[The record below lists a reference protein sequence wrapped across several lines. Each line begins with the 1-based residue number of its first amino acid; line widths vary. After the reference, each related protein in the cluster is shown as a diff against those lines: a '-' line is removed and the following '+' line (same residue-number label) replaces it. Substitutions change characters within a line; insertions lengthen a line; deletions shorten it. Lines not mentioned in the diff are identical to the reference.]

1 MEVTQSSDILC
12 VISIYVAGY
21 GEMLFFCDFFV
32 VSLIVIDFV
41 LLDFAL
47 NYSYSMVLVWNN
59 LHERRVPIVVFLS

>member
-1 MEVTQSSDILC
+1 MEVAQSSDILC
-12 VISIYVAGY
+12 VISILSGWLWGNVI
-21 GEMLFFCDFFV
+21 FFV
-32 VSLIVIDFV
+32 VSLIVLDFV

>member
-1 MEVTQSSDILC
+1 M
-12 VISIYVAGY
+12 AGY

-59 LHERRVPIVVFLS
+59 LHVKKSSNRSFFKLKWFCG

>member
-1 MEVTQSSDILC
+1 MGRC
-12 VISIYVAGY
+12 Y
-21 GEMLFFCDFFV
+21 FFV
-32 VSLIVIDFV
+32 TLFVVLLIVLDFV

>member
-1 MEVTQSSDILC
+1 M
-12 VISIYVAGY
+12 AGY
-21 GEMLFFCDFFV
+21 GGMLFFCDFFV